1 MEKKHLII
9 TFLITI
15 GALYYTFKNITFSE
29 LLKALSTVNYI
40 SLLPAI
46 LIIVLTYLFR
56 AIRWKYLVAP
66 LKNGVKTSNLFSPLM
81 IGFMGNLLPARA
93 GEFIRAY
100 LLGKK
105 ENLSFSVSFAT
116 VFVERLF
123 DLICL
128 MLIMTWLLVFRAD
141 IFLSAGNFKDVAVVN
156 ILRKFGLLTFII
168 SIGIV
173 LFSYLLL
180 HFREKMLNVIR
191 FIVKPFPARFSCGL
205 IEFINSFAQGLG
217 ILNDIK
223 SIFLISILSAILW
236 IFMILSYYPFYLAF
250 GFTELPYISILVL
263 IVVVGVLIS
272 IFPTP
277 GFLGSYQAAC
287 VIGLHEIYKVP
298 EVAAVNFGIISWFV
312 QMGVVFVLGI
322 YFIFK
327 ENISFKELKSFRVK
341 ELKS

>member
-1 MEKKHLII
+1 MKKNHLII
-9 TFLITI
+9 TFLITL

-46 LIIVLTYLFR
+46 LIIILTYFFR

-66 LKNGVKTSNLFSPLM
+66 LKNGVKVSDLFSPMM

>member
-1 MEKKHLII
+1 MKNKHLII
-9 TFLITI
+9 TILITL

-29 LLKALSTVNYI
+29 LLKALSTVNYL

-46 LIIVLTYLFR
+46 LIIILTYFFR

-66 LKNGVKTSNLFSPLM
+66 LKNGVKVSDLFSPMM

-123 DLICL
+123 DLLCL
-128 MLIMTWLLVFRAD
+128 MLIMTWLLLFRAD
-141 IFLSAGNFKDVAVVN
+141 IFLSAGNFRDVAVVN

-173 LFSYLLL
+173 IFSYLLL

-191 FIVKPFPARFSCGL
+191 FIVKPFPEKFSCAL

-250 GFTELPYISILVL
+250 GFTGLPYISILVL

-312 QMGVVFVLGI
+312 QIGVVFVLGI

>member
-1 MEKKHLII
+1 M
-9 TFLITI
+9 
-15 GALYYTFKNITFSE
+15 
-29 LLKALSTVNYI
+29 
-40 SLLPAI
+40 
-46 LIIVLTYLFR
+46 
-56 AIRWKYLVAP
+56 AP

-123 DLICL
+123 DLIFL
-128 MLIMTWLLVFRAD
+128 MLIMTWLLVFKAD
-141 IFLSAGNFKDVAVVN
+141 IFLSAGNFKDVAVVS
-156 ILRKFGLLTFII
+156 ILRKFGLMTFIL

-173 LFSYLLL
+173 IFSYLLL
-180 HFREKMLNVIR
+180 HFREKMLNIIR
-191 FIVKPFPARFSCGL
+191 FIVKPFPERFSYSL

-223 SIFLISILSAILW
+223 SLFLISMLSAIIW
-236 IFMILSYYPFYLAF
+236 VFMIGSYYPFYLAF
-250 GFTELPYISILVL
+250 GFNELPYISILVL
-263 IVVVGVLIS
+263 TVVVGVLIS
-272 IFPTP
+272 LFPTP

-298 EVAAVNFGIISWFV
+298 EVAAVNFGIITWFI
-312 QMGVVFVLGI
+312 QMGTVFVLGLF
-322 YFIFK
+322 FIFR
-327 ENISFKELKSFRVK
+327 ENISFKELTKGAMSN
-341 ELKS
+341 E

>member
-1 MEKKHLII
+1 MKKKHLII

-66 LKNGVKTSNLFSPLM
+66 LKNGVKTTNLFSPLM

-123 DLICL
+123 DLIFL

-141 IFLSAGNFKDVAVVN
+141 IFLSAGNFKDVAVVS
-156 ILRKFGLLTFII
+156 ILRKFGFTTLAL

-173 LFSYLLL
+173 IFSYLLL
-180 HFREKMLNVIR
+180 HFREKMLNIVRIIIR
-191 FIVKPFPARFSCGL
+191 PFPEKISL
-205 IEFINSFAQGLG
+205 KIIEFINSFAQGLG
-217 ILNDIK
+217 ILKDIK
-223 SIFLISILSAILW
+223 SLFLISILSAVLW
-236 IFMILSYYPFYLAF
+236 VFMAFTYYTFYLAF
-250 GFTELPYISILVL
+250 GFNGLSYLSILVL
-263 IVVVGVLIS
+263 MVIIGVLIS

-287 VIGLHEIYKVP
+287 VISLHEIYNVS
-298 EVAAVNFGIISWFV
+298 EVTAVNFGVITWFV
-312 QMGVVFVLGI
+312 QMGVVFILGLF
-322 YFIFK
+322 FIFK
-327 ENISFKELKSFRVK
+327 ENISFSELTKGAMSN
-341 ELKS
+341 E

>member
-1 MEKKHLII
+1 MKKKHIII
-9 TFLITI
+9 TVLITL
-15 GALYYTFKNITFSE
+15 GALYYTFKNITFTE
-29 LLKALSTVNYI
+29 LLKALSTVNYL

-46 LIIVLTYLFR
+46 LIIVLTYFFR

-123 DLICL
+123 DILCL
-128 MLIMTWLLVFRAD
+128 MFIMTWLLLFRSD
-141 IFLSAGNFKDVAVVN
+141 IFLSAGNFKNVAIIS
-156 ILRKFGLLTFII
+156 ILRKFGFTTLAL

-173 LFSYLLL
+173 IFSYLLL
-180 HFREKMLNVIR
+180 HFREKMLNIIR
-191 FIVKPFPARFSCGL
+191 FIVKPFPERFSYSL
-205 IEFINSFAQGLG
+205 VEFINSFAQGLG

-223 SIFLISILSAILW
+223 SLFLISILSVIVWIL
-236 IFMILSYYPFYLAF
+236 MIGSYYPFYLAF
-250 GFTELPYISILVL
+250 GFNELPYISILVL
-263 IVVVGVLIS
+263 AVVIGVLIS
-272 IFPTP
+272 LFPTP

-287 VIGLHEIYKVP
+287 VIGLHEIYKVS
-298 EVAAVNFGIISWFV
+298 EVAAVNFGIITWFI
-312 QMGVVFVLGI
+312 QMGTVFTLGLF
-322 YFIFK
+322 FIFK
-327 ENISFKELKSFRVK
+327 EGLSFR
-341 ELKS
+341 ELTKIKK

>member
-1 MEKKHLII
+1 MKKKHLII

-40 SLLPAI
+40 SLMPAI
-46 LIIVLTYLFR
+46 LIIVLTYFFR

-66 LKNGVKTSNLFSPLM
+66 LKNGVKTSSLFSPLM

-123 DLICL
+123 DLIFL
-128 MLIMTWLLVFRAD
+128 MLIMTWLLVFKAD
-141 IFLSAGNFKDVAVVN
+141 IFLSAGNFKDVAVVS
-156 ILRKFGLLTFII
+156 ILRKFGLMTFIL

-180 HFREKMLNVIR
+180 HFREKMLNI
-191 FIVKPFPARFSCGL
+191 

-223 SIFLISILSAILW
+223 SLFLISILSAIIW
-236 IFMILSYYPFYLAF
+236 VFMIGSYYPFYLAF
-250 GFTELPYISILVL
+250 GFNELPYISILVL
-263 IVVVGVLIS
+263 TVVVGVLIS
-272 IFPTP
+272 LFPTP

-298 EVAAVNFGIISWFV
+298 EVAAVNFGIITWFI
-312 QMGVVFVLGI
+312 QMGTVFVLGLF
-322 YFIFK
+322 FIFR
-327 ENISFKELKSFRVK
+327 ENISFKELTKGAMSN
-341 ELKS
+341 E